1 MTQVGCVST
10 LLGIV
15 SMILAGI
22 LVLLAVITRLT
33 HWAPMHLGP
42 RSFAAGAA
50 LLLLF
55 SIALHTCQ
63 SAFSREAPRKEN

>member
-1 MTQVGCVST
+1 MAKIGCVST

-15 SMILAGI
+15 SM
-22 LVLLAVITRLT
+22 LLAVVTRLT
-33 HWAPMHLGP
+33 HWAPWHLGP

-50 LLLLF
+50 LLLLL

-63 SAFSREAPRKEN
+63 SVCGCEAPSPKN